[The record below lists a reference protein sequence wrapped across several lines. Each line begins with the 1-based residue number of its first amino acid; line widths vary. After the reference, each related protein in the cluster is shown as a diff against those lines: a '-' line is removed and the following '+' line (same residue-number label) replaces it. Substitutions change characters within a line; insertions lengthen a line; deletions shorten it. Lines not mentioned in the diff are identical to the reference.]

1 MLPLYPQQSGVRPEW
16 EARQALLK
24 LPEQVKKMV
33 PLIQQLKPEE
43 WIAKGAPETYLD
55 QWKSV
60 QAEVGYLE
68 NTAERLAADPE
79 KLTLALEA
87 LFRMQSIDTRLGSLF
102 EAVRK
107 YQNPALAEL
116 LESLAASNGPVRIA
130 LQQHVSDVAAQ
141 REAEW
146 RIMEAEAQRCRTQLT
161 APPKPPAR
169 PPAPKK
175 Q

>member
-1 MLPLYPQQSGVRPEW
+1 
-16 EARQALLK
+16 
-24 LPEQVKKMV
+24 MV

-43 WIAKGAPETYLD
+43 WVAKGAPETYAD

-68 NTAERLAADPE
+68 NTAERLAAEPE
-79 KLTLALEA
+79 RLTLALEA
-87 LFRMQSIDTRLGSLF
+87 LFRMQSIDARLASLF

-116 LESLAASNGPVRIA
+116 LESLAAGNGPVRIA
-130 LQQHVSDVAAQ
+130 LQQHVAEVAAQ

-161 APPKPPAR
+161 APAKPAAR
-169 PPAPKK
+169 PAPPKK